1 MTIIEACRDPNL
13 FGPWFKDPGTWAA
26 WQAFLSSLF
35 GLDMDKHQR
44 RLYRACTG
52 RKTPPRAPLSE
63 AWLVSVHKRGVLPG
77 SWAGHKR
84 RVRGWFD
91 FWFLSGRIFST

>member
-44 RLYRACTG
+44 RLCLHGPQNATTG
-52 RKTPPRAPLSE
+52 AAKRSLA
-63 AWLVSVHKRGVLPG
+63 SVRP
-77 SWAGHKR
+77 
-84 RVRGWFD
+84 
-91 FWFLSGRIFST
+91 